1 MVLDLSEKQIKVV
14 HLQIW
19 ERGSGID
26 NMRQENFYCILC
38 IILWQHLI
46 LRVLKGIWDW
56 MPCTNTMW
64 CPQPKHCNLFT
75 EKNKQQEQ
83 QKGTS
88 RVFDIIQTRSSG
100 SQIIC
105 HTYDMTAV
113 KSSRYTSRERSR
125 RTSVTIQCKNASTRL
140 LTKVA
145 FIFLIAGGIYHGGSP
160 GAQSR
165 EKSRCTSVTIQCL
178 RRNALL

>member
-113 KSSRYTSRERSR
+113 KAPGTQAERDPGVHQWQF
-125 RTSVTIQCKNASTRL
+125 SVRM
-140 LTKVA
+140 
-145 FIFLIAGGIYHGGSP
+145 HPP
-160 GAQSR
+160 GYLQ
-165 EKSRCTSVTIQCL
+165 KSHSFSL
-178 RRNALL
+178 